1 MFSYRHAFHAGNH
14 ADVLKHITLLE
25 TLSYLQQK
33 ETALQLVDTHAG
45 TGLYSLQGDFAR
57 TSMEADAGISPLWT
71 SEQKWP
77 TPIESYL
84 QVIENFNPGRV
95 LKNYPG
101 SPALMWSLLRP
112 QDRLNL
118 FELHPNDQQLLQHNV
133 RMLEQNRQISV
144 NIADGFNGLKALLPP
159 VSRRGL
165 VLIDPSYELKT
176 DYQRVIAAMS
186 DALERFANGVYL
198 IWYPIV
204 ALTQAHQLPV
214 KLQKVAQ
221 RAGRN
226 WLHAT
231 LKVRNPN
238 KDMRGLIASGM
249 MVINPPFTLH
259 DQLKKSLPVLVKAL
273 GQGQGAGYTLV
284 RSE

>member
-33 ETALQLVDTHAG
+33 ETALHLIDTHAG
-45 TGLYSLQGDFAR
+45 AGLYSLQGDFAR
-57 TSMEADAGISPLWT
+57 TSMEADDGIARLW
-71 SEQKWP
+71 SSKQRWP
-77 TPIESYL
+77 DPIENYL
-84 QVIENFNPGRV
+84 QAIEKFNPDGV

-101 SPALMWSLLRP
+101 SPALMWSSLRP

-118 FELHPNDQQLLQHNV
+118 FELHPSDQQLLQHNV
-133 RMLEQNRQISV
+133 RMLEQKKQVCVKIS
-144 NIADGFNGLKALLPP
+144 DGFNGLNALLPP
-159 VSRRGL
+159 SSRRGL
-165 VLIDPSYELKT
+165 VLMDPSYEIKA
-176 DYQRVIAAMS
+176 DYQRVIEKIN
-186 DALERFANGVYL
+186 DALARFAHGVYM

-204 ALTQAHQLPV
+204 ALTQAHQLPG
-214 KLQKVAQ
+214 KIQNIAQ

-231 LKVRNPN
+231 LKVCNPD

-249 MVINPPFTLH
+249 IVINPPFVLH
-259 DQLKKSLPVLVKAL
+259 DQLKKSLPILVKAL
-273 GQGQGAGYTLV
+273 GQGNGASYTLA
-284 RSE
+284 RS